1 MKLKRRS
8 AKRCAT
14 LSGVPLRKLSRQM
27 TSSPSA
33 RKRSQRCE
41 PMKPAPPVTR
51 MRAIADWLGGAYD
64 RAPDGEVGEAVLAHD
79 LGLVEVAAVEDDR
92 AAEEPL
98 HAREVRPAELVPLGH
113 DEERVGAGEG
123 LVVDAMV
130 GDALAEDLARLV
142 QRLGV
147 VAGDGGA

>member
-14 LSGVPLRKLSRQM
+14 LSGVPVRKLSMQM

-41 PMKPAPPVTR
+41 PMKPAPPVMR
-51 MRAIADWLGGAYD
+51 MRAISGGRPDSLGGAHR
-64 RAPDGEVGEAVLAHD
+64 RAPDREVGEAVLAHD

-113 DEERVGAGEG
+113 DEERVGADEG
-123 LVVDAMV
+123 LVVDAMA
-130 GDALAEDLARLV
+130 GDARAEDLARL
-142 QRLGV
+142 
-147 VAGDGGA
+147 